1 MKEEVPVSSLTTP
14 ESMVSLQA
22 SSSAWPSSPTVL
34 PTPKEETEKIS
45 PGVGGES
52 HTNGER
58 TPKPEVSIN
67 TFFNLCEKMTGF
79 ML

>member
-1 MKEEVPVSSLTTP
+1 MKKEVPVSSVTTP
-14 ESMVSLQA
+14 ESVVSLQG
-22 SSSAWPSSPTVL
+22 SSPERPPSPMVL
-34 PTPKEETEKIS
+34 LTPKEENEKIS

>member
-1 MKEEVPVSSLTTP
+1 
-14 ESMVSLQA
+14 
-22 SSSAWPSSPTVL
+22 VL
-34 PTPKEETEKIS
+34 LTPKEETEKIS
-45 PGVGGES
+45 PGVGGER

-67 TFFNLCEKMTGF
+67 YFFNLCEKMTSF